1 MPDLHGDERDDRFDF
16 AGSAPPF
23 HKCACGTFSTI
34 VPCAAC
40 AEKALDADELEADR
54 RRYEAAMMRCIPPES
69 RWATLDSPEL
79 SSRVSLRNVRTQAVD
94 GSSSFAAADV
104 QEAARRVLAH
114 PAWVLFTGPART
126 GKTSLSVA
134 CLRARGRGL
143 FVAAGDLAVARSQ
156 YSLGEG
162 EAPLVAKC
170 VRARLLLL
178 DDLGEE
184 NPANSAIPY
193 VLKTRWRRNLATWIT
208 TGLTRDEIASRYG
221 EGLVGRLFEPPRAF
235 VLPFTTRAR

>member
-1 MPDLHGDERDDRFDF
+1 ML
-16 AGSAPPF
+16 
-23 HKCACGTFSTI
+23 
-34 VPCAAC
+34 
-40 AEKALDADELEADR
+40 
-54 RRYEAAMMRCIPPES
+54 RCIPPES

-79 SSRVSLRNVRTQAVD
+79 SSRVSLRGVRTQAVD
-94 GSSSFAAADV
+94 GSHVASADV
-104 QEAARRVLAH
+104 HEAAERVLAH
-114 PAWVLFTGPART
+114 PAWVLFAGPART
-126 GKTSLSVA
+126 GKTSLAVA

-143 FVAAGDLAVARSQ
+143 FVAAGDLAVARAQ

-208 TGLTRDEIASRYG
+208 TGLTRDEIAERLG